1 VIKTGRGGFIPLRV
15 PPSAQNPASING
27 GGRGNFQ
34 SLISNF
40 TP

>member
-27 GGRGNFQ
+27 GGGVIFN
-34 SLISNF
+34 L
-40 TP
+40 